1 MVVKLEVIDAA
12 FVLEQS
18 AVVASGEV
26 EGPMSLI
33 DGPECVQKPSPARV
47 RRHFQWRNAVPGLFD
62 QLFGQQSAVFAER
75 DEDDAVE
82 QPLRRVDRLVVG
94 ESVVVD
100 QGLDQALPLLA
111 VVVVEFVADFALLL
125 RRTL

>member
-1 MVVKLEVIDAA
+1 EQVSEHLDVDLAFLLEVVPADVSEDVCPMVVKLEVIDAA

-75 DEDDAVE
+75 DEDD
-82 QPLRRVDRLVVG
+82 
-94 ESVVVD
+94 
-100 QGLDQALPLLA
+100 
-111 VVVVEFVADFALLL
+111 
-125 RRTL
+125 